1 VINLAEKVDSIW
13 RYNKGVFESK
23 LAEWLKAIQAGE
35 DTVSKARKQ
44 FHQWHPLKVYISVG
58 RSNAGNKVEF
68 SLRFSGQEVAQLLIK
83 DEDVFL
89 KLKKG
94 QSEINQGYFHD
105 FLLFDGQ
112 YPWNGKVARAFRAY
126 FKKRFVFSRGMPS
139 VRSIE
144 HRIESKFIQEMF
156 RGSDKFEGRGLEI
169 KPVGIAGC
177 PLQFPVPISANTG
190 LPKSTPGHIDILAR
204 RKVKGKKVLL
214 SVWELKKPN
223 EYKYAASQ
231 AYIYALSLIKIL
243 RSPQGKEW
251 YKVFGFRSSIP
262 KTLEIEAVV
271 AITPD
276 MKYKFDK
283 EMGELVRSTPLG
295 INGDK
300 INLHY
305 VCYKEKTSMIELTE
319 ESLTL

>member
-1 VINLAEKVDSIW
+1 MINLAEKVDSIW
-13 RYNKGVFESK
+13 RDNKGIFESK
-23 LAEWLKAIQAGE
+23 LTEWLGAIQAGE
-35 DTVSKARKQ
+35 DAVSKARKQ

-58 RSNAGNKVEF
+58 RSKALNKVEF

-83 DEDVFL
+83 DEDVYL

-94 QSEINQGYFHD
+94 QSETNKGYFHD
-105 FLLFDGQ
+105 FSLPDGQ
-112 YPWNGKVARAFRAY
+112 YPWNGKTARAFRAY
-126 FKKRFVFSRGMPS
+126 FKEKFVYSKGTPF
-139 VRSIE
+139 VRSVE

-156 RGSDKFEGRGLEI
+156 RGSDKFGGSGLEI

-190 LPKSTPGHIDILAR
+190 LPKNTPGHIDILAR
-204 RKVKGKKVLL
+204 RKAKGKKVIL
-214 SVWELKKPN
+214 SVWELKRPN

-251 YKVFGFRSSIP
+251 YKVFGFRSLIP
-262 KTLEIEAVV
+262 RILEIEAVV

-276 MKYKFDK
+276 MKYRFDK
-283 EMGELVRSTPLG
+283 EMVELVRSTPFE

-319 ESLTL
+319 ESLIL